1 MTRMNKLVLG
11 NRGLRYKL
19 LIAFSLMS
27 VIPLLACTYVISN
40 FLFPQVENLF
50 MVSSIVVVSLAIAM
64 LGLIFGRS
72 LVDPVIDMALE
83 AKIIASGEYDRN
95 IEVSSDDEIG
105 NLAGSINTMTQRI
118 KSNIDELKGYSQRM
132 REINVDIHKKV
143 MALSSLLQIGDI
155 ISSHSIQLDPLMS
168 LAVERAA
175 SVMDTGYGVLYT
187 VAKEGPVVFKAS
199 VSCNLDSEKLT
210 ELAIKKGGYGVI
222 DKVVDTRSI
231 LIIDKSAKPS
241 KELDQLK
248 TSYNLKNFLAI
259 PIFSGKSD
267 FGVLLIGSRLD
278 DFRFKDDDVELMKV
292 FAKQI
297 TIAIE
302 SDVLSKKT
310 EQLAI
315 KDDLTDLYNKTFI
328 MGRLEEEI
336 KRAIFY
342 QRPCSFVAFNIDNFK
357 KFRDVHGELAAEE
370 ALKRMAKVFRDNLTP
385 VGKAARVGGDDFAML
400 LPEKNKKE
408 AAYIAEEL
416 RKKIETTNLL
426 RQGQAS
432 LTVSCGV
439 SENPIDGAT
448 AEELYKKAVDAVK
461 EAKSLGKNRVVV

>member
-118 KSNIDELKGYSQRM
+118 KSNLDELKGYSQRM

-187 VAKEGPVVFKAS
+187 VAKEGPGVFKAS

-342 QRPCSFVAFNIDNFK
+342 QRPCSFIALSVDNFG
-357 KFRDVHGELAAEE
+357 KFREERGDIASEE
-370 ALKRMAKVFRDNLTP
+370 AIRQVARIIKDCAGP
-385 VGKAARVGGDDFAML
+385 VGCAARTAGHDFGML
-400 LPEKNKKE
+400 LPEKNKRE
-408 AAYIAEEL
+408 ASNIAEEA
-416 RKKIETTNLL
+416 RKKIAAIGSAKDGVT
-426 RQGQAS
+426 G
-432 LTVSCGV
+432 LTVSVGV
-439 SENPIDGAT
+439 SENPIDGA
-448 AEELYKKAVDAVK
+448 AGEDIFKKAAEGV
-461 EAKSLGKNRVVV
+461 ERAKKPGGNRVVS